1 MLEIENIKKE
11 CSSEVQQIREL
22 MVSRITHISWLRFLE
37 VAF

>member
-37 VAF
+37 VAC

>member
-22 MVSRITHISWLRFLE
+22 MVSRITHISWLRFLK
-37 VAF
+37 VAC